1 MRDWPWYGYIVVAAL
16 IFGLF
21 FFLYYKPKNEE
32 LRDLRDERIKTE
44 NEVVEL
50 KKKKEQLDQI
60 EVELANMKV
69 KLKELETIIPK
80 EEEISVILDRIQQLA
95 YDSHLELSKFIPEPL
110 VEQEFFAEKP
120 ISMEIIGNYHNLA
133 IFFDRLSNF
142 ARLFTIQDFSIKT
155 LRTQS
160 DTNTITA
167 TTTAKTYIFRD
178 PPPPGQEPA
187 QKPARK
193 RR

>member
-1 MRDWPWYGYIVVAAL
+1 MRDMPWYGYIVIAVL

-32 LRDLRDERIKTE
+32 LNELRDERITTE

-60 EVELANMKV
+60 EVELANMRV

-80 EEEISVILDRIQQLA
+80 EEEIANILDRIQQLA
-95 YDSHLELSKFIPEPL
+95 FDSRLALNKFIPEAL

-120 ISMEIIGNYHNLA
+120 ITMEIVGNYHNLA
-133 IFFDRLSNF
+133 IFFNRLSNF
-142 ARLFTIQDFSIKT
+142 ARLFTIQDFSIKA

-178 PPPPGQEPA
+178 PPPPDQAPA
-187 QKPARK
+187 KKPARK
-193 RR
+193 R